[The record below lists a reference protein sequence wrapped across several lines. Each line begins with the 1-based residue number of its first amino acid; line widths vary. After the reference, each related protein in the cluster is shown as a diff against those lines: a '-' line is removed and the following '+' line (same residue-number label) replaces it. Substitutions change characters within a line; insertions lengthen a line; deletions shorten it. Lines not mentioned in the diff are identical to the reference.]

1 MLKFYEL
8 NEEKRIIITAD
19 TGRLVE
25 QEDGTVIMEGERF
38 DFPEDFDFNKQ
49 LDYKII
55 EDELVYDPIPE
66 PEAEPSQ
73 IDVIEAQVTYTAMMT
88 DTLLGV

>member
-25 QEDGTVIMEGERF
+25 QEDGTVIMVGERF

-55 EDELVYDPIPE
+55 DGELVYDPIAQPE
-66 PEAEPSQ
+66 QKETTE
-73 IDVIEAQVTYTAMMT
+73 DVLNA
-88 DTLLGV
+88 LLGVTE